1 MEVEISFKLLL
12 KTFIKHL
19 WTILLIVLIFAI
31 LTAVYTYFF
40 VTPVY
45 MAKTAS
51 NLLINDLNA
60 TQQSNLST
68 TINMMSTYA
77 TKVKSDETMQTASDM
92 IANGQIPPD
101 DLRELISVSF
111 EKDGTI
117 LYISAIYT
125 DPVNAARIADAV
137 TQAAK
142 YSMSGVV
149 WEITNSAVIPEDPVT
164 PDLIKN
170 VCVAAILALVL
181 SYGFF
186 LLTDIYNNRIVS
198 EEQLS
203 TILELPVIGTI
214 PMVSGITTPITE
226 TEDTHNGK

>member
-12 KTFIKHL
+12 KSLFKHL
-19 WTILLIVLIFAI
+19 WTILLIVLVVAI

-40 VTPVY
+40 MTPVY

-51 NLLINDLNA
+51 NLLVNDLNA
-60 TQQSNLST
+60 TQGSNLNT
-68 TINMMSTYA
+68 TIGMMSTYA

-92 IANGQIPPD
+92 IANGQIPPE

-142 YSMSGVV
+142 YSMSGVE
-149 WEITNSAVIPEDPVT
+149 WEITNSAVVPEDPVT
-164 PDLIKN
+164 PNMIKN
-170 VCVAAILALVL
+170 VGIVALLALVL

-186 LLTDIYNNRIVS
+186 LLTDIYNTKIVT

-203 TILELPVIGTI
+203 SVLDLPVIGAI
-214 PMVSGITTPITE
+214 PMVETVSKPILDK
-226 TEDTHNGK
+226 EDAQNGN